1 MQRSLTLF
9 VAPCLVATTMEK
21 SPLLMVRNFGLN
33 HGQAWEDDPNVDY
46 HAFHKELYFFYGSL
60 MDPSTLAH
68 VLKLRDRPR
77 LLPSKITGYRCML
90 WGQYPALLDGPA
102 SAIVYGV
109 AYEVQ
114 TPSEKKRLQTYE
126 TSHYK
131 ERSCLIEL
139 QDGRK
144 VLGRTFLWNADRALL
159 KEGTFDLKDWQMNK
173 LG

>member
-1 MQRSLTLF
+1 
-9 VAPCLVATTMEK
+9 MEK
-21 SPLLMVRNFGLN
+21 RPPLMVRKFLLN
-33 HGQAWEDDPNVDY
+33 QGRAWEDDPNVGY
-46 HAFHKELYFFYGSL
+46 NAFHKELYFFYGSL

-68 VLKLRDRPR
+68 VLKLRARPQ
-77 LLPSKITGYRCML
+77 LLPSKITGYSCML
-90 WGQYPALLDGPA
+90 WGQYPALLDGPPGA
-102 SAIVYGV
+102 VVYGI

-114 TPSEKKRLQTYE
+114 TPSEKERLQIYE

-159 KEGTFDLKDWQMNK
+159 REGTFDLKDWQMNK

>member
-21 SPLLMVRNFGLN
+21 NPPPMVRGFGLN
-33 HGQAWEDDPNVDY
+33 QGQAWEDNPNVDY

-68 VLKLRDRPR
+68 VLKLRDRPQ
-77 LLPSKITGYRCML
+77 LLPSKITGHGCML